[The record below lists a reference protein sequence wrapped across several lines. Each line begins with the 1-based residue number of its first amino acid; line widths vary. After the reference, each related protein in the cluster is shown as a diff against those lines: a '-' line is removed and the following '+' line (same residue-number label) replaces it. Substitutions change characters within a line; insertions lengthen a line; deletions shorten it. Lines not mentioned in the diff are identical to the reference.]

1 MPGDLP
7 VLCDRG
13 GGGGGGGRQKAVD
26 SGARAR
32 PAAAHHT
39 AEESE
44 NTLQSVLPRR
54 STRTVHPSQ
63 RVLDEREIE
72 RERAAAL
79 YTREIVLS
87 RYTVLFVVWFV
98 FFSLRFGEW
107 TKFGSFWRVERVEK
121 IYTYT
126 ESFGKEGERETVDA
140 REREDEEDAPV
151 HVN

>member
-7 VLCDRG
+7 VLCGR

-72 RERAAAL
+72 RESGGVIYTRDRFVAL
-79 YTREIVLS
+79 YCTFCCMVR
-87 RYTVLFVVWFV
+87 
-98 FFSLRFGEW
+98 FFFF
-107 TKFGSFWRVERVEK
+107 TFWRVDEVWEFLESGESVED
-121 IYTYT
+121 IHLYR
-126 ESFGKEGERETVDA
+126 EFWEGR
-140 REREDEEDAPV
+140 RERRSTHANEKMRRTPRCT
-151 HVN
+151 